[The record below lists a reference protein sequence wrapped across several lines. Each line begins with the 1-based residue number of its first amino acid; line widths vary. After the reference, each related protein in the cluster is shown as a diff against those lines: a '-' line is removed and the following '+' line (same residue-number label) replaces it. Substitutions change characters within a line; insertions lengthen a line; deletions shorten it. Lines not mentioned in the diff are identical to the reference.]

1 MYHYENV
8 SDDYNYDQEKMLI
21 IVVARRSFHDDDER
35 VSKDRLHRHS
45 SRHLPLSDEVLFQ
58 YLDDAQ
64 VDDEKDVDDDDC
76 TM

>member
-1 MYHYENV
+1 
-8 SDDYNYDQEKMLI
+8 MLI

-58 YLDDAQ
+58 YLDDA
-64 VDDEKDVDDDDC
+64 
-76 TM
+76 